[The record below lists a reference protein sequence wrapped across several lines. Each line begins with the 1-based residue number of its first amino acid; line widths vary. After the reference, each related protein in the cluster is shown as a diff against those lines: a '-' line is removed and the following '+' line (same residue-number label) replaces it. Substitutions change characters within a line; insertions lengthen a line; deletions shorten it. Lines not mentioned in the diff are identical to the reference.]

1 MQKKVEFHFSIFKSE
16 EEGKGVMWCRLNSTT
31 LWLHGIPRK
40 WTHNEKKKKNEKE
53 RLCMQHERSS
63 KKILN
68 FISRKQILWLKKEIF
83 TTENKIFSVTRLSKP
98 PGES

>member
-1 MQKKVEFHFSIFKSE
+1 MSFELNDTLTARHSPEMNTQRKE
-16 EEGKGVMWCRLNSTT
+16 E
-31 LWLHGIPRK
+31 
-40 WTHNEKKKKNEKE
+40 KNEKE